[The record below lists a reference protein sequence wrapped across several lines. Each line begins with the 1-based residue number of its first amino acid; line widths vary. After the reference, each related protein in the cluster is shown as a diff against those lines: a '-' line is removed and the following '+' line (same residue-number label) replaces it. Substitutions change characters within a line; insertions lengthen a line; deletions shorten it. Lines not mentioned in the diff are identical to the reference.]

1 MIAADNQIAVVTA
14 IDSCSCFTVS
24 HSAGV
29 NFGSGAENCAVSISS
44 AVEGHIGGTA
54 QHCAGSKVAFNA
66 EGIAQKV
73 VTGDGQIAIGT
84 DINALIGNTVVSDTA
99 GTTINGSDIVP
110 FTVFGI
116 GVGSS
121 AEGHAH
127 STAESLFA
135 AELSGSGN

>member
-1 MIAADNQIAVVTA
+1 MIAADNQIGVVTA

-24 HSAGV
+24 HTTGV
-29 NFGSGAENCAVSISS
+29 NFGSGAENSSIGSSS